1 MILVLITSCF
11 LTPFEIAFPND
22 NLGIRDWMKYA
33 IDKMFDLFFLADV
46 IITF

>member
-1 MILVLITSCF
+1 MIVVLIVSCF

-22 NLGIRDWMKYA
+22 NLGMRDWVKYVL
-33 IDKMFDLFFLADV
+33 DKLFDLLFLADV